1 MPPPLQGIDVLQ
13 QAVPKHNVRNARAL
27 PMLVANVIQI
37 CIGNKKRPLNSLLL
51 RTIRRYILNSQSGVL
66 SNKEKLRCKSSNI
79 IYTGKTKK
87 QEALPDTIVQWEFTS
102 FSLKELLWWVT
113 PIVTEHNKQM
123 VVRDWATPIFTE
135 HNNHFLERR
144 AVISRSTLRTANV
157 MLLFL
162 MAKKSKKHCPTQLS
176 SGNLQV
182 SCLTSYGFARGRHI
196 SKESSLYRSYCKQ
209 HTPSG
214 DFMG

>member
-1 MPPPLQGIDVLQ
+1 
-13 QAVPKHNVRNARAL
+13 
-27 PMLVANVIQI
+27 MLLFFYWQN
-37 CIGNKKRPLNSLLL
+37 
-51 RTIRRYILNSQSGVL
+51 
-66 SNKEKLRCKSSNI
+66 
-79 IYTGKTKK
+79 KK

-113 PIVTEHNKQM
+113 PIVTEYNRQM

-135 HNNHFLERR
+135 HNNHFLERW
-144 AVISRSTLRTANV
+144 AAISRSTLRTANV

-162 MAKKSKKHCPTQLS
+162 LAKQKSKKHCPTQLS

-182 SCLTSYGFARGRHI
+182 SCLKSYGFARGRHI

-209 HTPSG
+209 HTPSD